1 MNWLESTQCWSY
13 CPLTKAYNVDTVDQ
27 FKAQCRDL
35 LELWPDIMSDDPLL
49 IRDGGQEVGWWSL
62 SCHWTWNSIFY
73 WRLHQPFLWS
83 YQNLLTKSLN
93 ICFGIKSFNVLSMVE
108 LLNVSHHGLCQAPF
122 NATHYNT
129 AMATDRVDKKVYKCG
144 QNWWRHNLIWSPN
157 PGAARLIIFGATWW
171 YGGWKKSCTS

>member
-1 MNWLESTQCWSY
+1 MWSQLTNSKHSAVISWNCGQTSWVMTLCWFGMVARRWADDHCHVIGLEI
-13 CPLTKAYNVDTVDQ
+13 P
-27 FKAQCRDL
+27 F
-35 LELWPDIMSDDPLL
+35 
-49 IRDGGQEVGWWSL
+49 
-62 SCHWTWNSIFY
+62 FY